1 MLPVRTWLPPKIT
14 TLAFVPLMAPAK
26 VSAAAVIVRVLE
38 PKAIAPALLP
48 PKLTI
53 ETPLPVTPLISKV
66 ALLVTLLAEIV
77 PLPER
82 SKLPA
87 VMVVVP
93 V

>member
-1 MLPVRTWLPPKIT
+1 MVK
-14 TLAFVPLMAPAK
+14 
-26 VSAAAVIVRVLE
+26 VLE
-38 PKAIAPALLP
+38 PKVTTPELLP
-48 PKLTI
+48 PKLTM

-66 ALLVTLLAEIV
+66 ALLVRLLPVIV

-82 SKLPA
+82 IKLPA

>member
-1 MLPVRTWLPPKIT
+1 MPSI
-14 TLAFVPLMAPAK
+14 APAK
-26 VSAAAVIVRVLE
+26 VAAAVVIVKVFD
-38 PKAIAPALLP
+38 PKAITPELLP
-48 PKLTI
+48 AKLTI

-66 ALLVTLLAEIV
+66 ALLVRLLPVIV

-82 SKLPA
+82 IKLPV